1 MKNAHILLA
10 RPAAPQR
17 SKPIFLWL
25 VTIVAVLLLAG
36 CNRESVR
43 NGMTEDQA
51 NEMVAVLILH
61 DVVAKK
67 VAHDK
72 GMFEVNVPNVD
83 IGYALQ
89 VVRQY
94 QLPRD
99 INQSPTC
106 RIFKKDSMISA
117 PIEDR
122 ARWMCSKSLELE
134 KAILHGIDGVVT
146 VTARVSY
153 GERDALSDKTDPP
166 HASIAIKHRRDA
178 RIDVDKIKAIAKD
191 SNAGIEAS
199 NVSVNLF
206 EADVIP
212 RQGYAP
218 SVDSAKTGTPI
229 SASWVGAVGLIVLLA
244 GFALWLNSSGFVA
257 NWRAKRTAKLPVVA
271 DKDQVPAEQPA
282 QGD

>member
-1 MKNAHILLA
+1 MKNAQIQIA

-17 SKPIFLWL
+17 LKPMFLWL
-25 VTIVAVLLLAG
+25 VMVVAVLLLAG

-43 NGMTEDQA
+43 NGITEDQA
-51 NEMVAVLILH
+51 NEMVAILMLH
-61 DVVAKK
+61 EVAAKK

-72 GMFEVNVPNVD
+72 SIFEVNVPKVD

-89 VVRQY
+89 VIRQY

-99 INQSPTC
+99 FNQSPTC
-106 RIFKKDSMISA
+106 RIFKKEGMISA

-153 GERDALSDKTDPP
+153 GERDALVDKVDPP
-166 HASIAIKHRRDA
+166 HASIAIKHRRDT

-191 SNAGIEAS
+191 SNAGIDAA

-206 EADVIP
+206 EAEIIP
-212 RQGYAP
+212 RHGYA
-218 SVDSAKTGTPI
+218 SSTDAAKSGATI
-229 SASWVGAVGLIVLLA
+229 SASWLGGIGLAVLLA
-244 GFALWLNSSGFVA
+244 GIGFWVYSSGFVSK
-257 NWRAKRTAKLPVVA
+257 WRARRSAQLPAVVG
-271 DKDQVPAEQPA
+271 KDPAAEQQPA